1 MSDKEEIKEKVSK
14 PRAIKFARL
23 IKKGRNGKV
32 KFQAYRK
39 SPTFKR
45 NKKSLQ
51 TKPREPKYLKKSVF
65 RENTFDRY
73 SILIILLY
81 FMLIKKQ
88 TNNK

>member
-1 MSDKEEIKEKVSK
+1 MADKQDKEKEKKSF
-14 PRAIKFARL
+14 PRARKFANL

-51 TKPREPKYLKKSVF
+51 TLPRNPKYLKKSIF
-65 RENTFDRY
+65 REATFDR
-73 SILIILLY
+73 
-81 FMLIKKQ
+81 
-88 TNNK
+88 